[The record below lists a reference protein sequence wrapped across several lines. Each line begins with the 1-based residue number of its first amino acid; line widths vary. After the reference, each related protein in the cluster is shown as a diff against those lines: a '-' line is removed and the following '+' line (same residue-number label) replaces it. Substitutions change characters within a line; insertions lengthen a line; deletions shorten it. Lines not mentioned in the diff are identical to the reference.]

1 MRAISWEQF
10 AAFHQEMVE
19 TNELDPV
26 YPVLKEMG
34 RLLNLSKEDLTWLVH
49 VYVAYYDMGSALN
62 CFEENPQ
69 PRVPSNPTLSRFCAT
84 ERRGHRDPYR
94 FKPHFESLVSISEN
108 NGGLYAWIT
117 KYLTGDPERSWK
129 AIQAPL
135 EVIYGNGRWAA
146 YKVAEM
152 LQKVIDLPIQAPDMG
167 HANST
172 GPRDGLA
179 YLYSDLP
186 TGNKALDIATLDA
199 YSQDLLQKVAAQG
212 ASAKI
217 EEVET
222 SLCGLKSLIN
232 GHYYIGADIDKMQ
245 ESLDKQPCSLTPIAY
260 QARANVFPHRY
271 LGELNGWSGIDK
283 ERLKAYKQTG
293 AILTR

>member
-1 MRAISWEQF
+1 MITLEQF
-10 AAFHQEMVE
+10 AFFHQEMVD
-19 TNELDPV
+19 TNEMDPV

-34 RLLNLSKEDLTWLVH
+34 RLLDLDKEDLTWLVH

-69 PRVPSNPTLSRFCAT
+69 PRIPSNPTLNRFCAT

-94 FKPHFESLVSISEN
+94 FKPHFQSLVSIAES
-108 NGGLYAWIT
+108 NGGLYSWIT
-117 KYLTGDPERSWK
+117 KYLTNDPKQSWR

-135 EVIYGNGRWAA
+135 EIIYGNGRWAS
-146 YKVAEM
+146 YKISEM
-152 LQKVIDLPIQAPDMG
+152 LQKVIDLPIEAPDMG

-179 YLYSDLP
+179 YLYNNLP
-186 TGNKALDIATLDA
+186 TGNKTKDIATLD
-199 YSQDLLQKVAAQG
+199 SISNDLVSKLTTHGV
-212 ASAKI
+212 SAKI

-222 SLCGLKSLIN
+222 SLCGVKSLIN

-260 QARANVFPHRY
+260 EARKNVFPHRY
-271 LGELNGWSGIDK
+271 LGELNGWNGIDK
-283 ERLKAYKQTG
+283 DRLKAYKETG
-293 AILTR
+293 VILTR

>member
-1 MRAISWEQF
+1 MISLDEF
-10 AAFHQEMVE
+10 AFFHQEMVD
-19 TNELDPV
+19 TNEMDPV

-34 RLLNLSKEDLTWLVH
+34 RLLDLDKEDLTWLVH

-69 PRVPSNPTLSRFCAT
+69 PRIPSNPTLNRFCAT

-94 FKPHFESLVSISEN
+94 FKPHFQSLVSIAES
-108 NGGLYAWIT
+108 NGGLYLWIT
-117 KYLTGDPERSWK
+117 KYLTKDPKQSWR

-135 EVIYGNGRWAA
+135 EIIYGNGRWAS
-146 YKVAEM
+146 YKISEM
-152 LQKVIDLPIQAPDMG
+152 LQKVIDLPIEAPDMG

-179 YLYSDLP
+179 YLYNNLP
-186 TGNKALDIATLDA
+186 TGNKTQDIATLD
-199 YSQDLLQKVAAQG
+199 SISNDLVSKLTTHGV
-212 ASAKI
+212 SAKI

-222 SLCGLKSLIN
+222 SLCGVKSLIN

-260 QARANVFPHRY
+260 EARKNVFPHRY
-271 LGELNGWSGIDK
+271 LGELNGWNGIDK
-283 ERLKAYKQTG
+283 DRLKAYKETG
-293 AILTR
+293 VILTR

>member
-1 MRAISWEQF
+1 MITLEQF
-10 AAFHQEMVE
+10 AFFHQEMVD
-19 TNELDPV
+19 TNEMDPV

-34 RLLNLSKEDLTWLVH
+34 RLLDLDKEDLTWLVH

-69 PRVPSNPTLSRFCAT
+69 PRIPSNPTLNRFCAT

-94 FKPHFESLVSISEN
+94 FKPHFQSLVSIAES
-108 NGGLYAWIT
+108 NGGLYSWIT
-117 KYLTGDPERSWK
+117 KYLTNDPKQSWR

-135 EVIYGNGRWAA
+135 EIIYGNGRWAS
-146 YKVAEM
+146 YKISEM
-152 LQKVIDLPIQAPDMG
+152 LQKVIDLPIEAPDMG

-179 YLYSDLP
+179 YLYNNLP
-186 TGNKALDIATLDA
+186 TGNKTQDIATLD
-199 YSQDLLQKVAAQG
+199 SISNDLVSKLTTHGV
-212 ASAKI
+212 SAKI

-222 SLCGLKSLIN
+222 SLCGVKSLIN

-260 QARANVFPHRY
+260 EARKNVFPHRY
-271 LGELNGWSGIDK
+271 LGELNGWNGIDK
-283 ERLKAYKQTG
+283 DRLKAYKETG
-293 AILTR
+293 VILTR

>member
-1 MRAISWEQF
+1 MPAVSWEQF
-10 AAFHQEMVE
+10 AFFHQQMVE
-19 TNELDPV
+19 TDDLDAA
-26 YPVLKEMG
+26 YPALKEIG
-34 RLLNLSKEDLTWLVH
+34 RLLNLGKEDLTWLVH

-69 PRVPSNPTLSRFCAT
+69 PRVPSNLILSKYCGIN
-84 ERRGHRDPYR
+84 RRGHRDPKCLKR
-94 FKPHFESLVSISEN
+94 HFESLVSISEN

-129 AIQAPL
+129 AILEPL
-135 EVIYGNGRWAA
+135 QMIYGNGRWAA

-152 LQKVIDLPIQAPDMG
+152 LQKVIGLPIQAPDMS
-167 HANST
+167 HAHST

-186 TGNKALDIATLDA
+186 TGNKAADIATLDA
-199 YSQDLLQKVAAQG
+199 VSQDLLQKVAAQG

-222 SLCGLKSLIN
+222 SLCSLKSLIN
-232 GHYYIGADIDKMQ
+232 GQYYIGEDIDKMQ

-293 AILTR
+293 VILTR